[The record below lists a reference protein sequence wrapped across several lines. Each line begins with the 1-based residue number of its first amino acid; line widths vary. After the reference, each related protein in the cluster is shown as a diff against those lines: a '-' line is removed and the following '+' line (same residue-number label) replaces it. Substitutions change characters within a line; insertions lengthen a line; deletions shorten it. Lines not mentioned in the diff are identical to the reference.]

1 MREVDMQ
8 KRALLIFAT
17 GLLLIAGCGSGTSSG
32 TTSKT
37 TSATGTSLSLD
48 VQPIF
53 NNSCV
58 VCHQGAG
65 QAGLALEP
73 ANAYKNLVNV
83 ASTEAAALKRVAP
96 GDPSHSYLL
105 NKLNGTQV
113 QSGGSGAQMP
123 YGAQPLAA
131 GQISAIQQWIQAGA
145 ANN

>member
-1 MREVDMQ
+1 MPKCVLPTL
-8 KRALLIFAT
+8 ACV
-17 GLLLIAGCGSGTSSG
+17 LLLAAGCGSGTTASSSTAAAG
-32 TTSKT
+32 N
-37 TSATGTSLSLD
+37 SLKND

-83 ASTEAAALKRVAP
+83 ASTQAASLKRVAP
-96 GDPSHSYLL
+96 GDPAHSYLL
-105 NKLNGTQV
+105 DKLNGTQV

-123 YGAQPLAA
+123 YGAKPLPA
-131 GQISAIQQWIQAGA
+131 GQISLIQQWIQGGA
-145 ANN
+145 ADN